1 MKKFSITVDA
11 IVSTGDLHYMEDF
24 VSEYTDPSVIAQAVD
39 GVPEDEIERAYNEFV
54 VQEFLRES
62 ILRGRLREE
71 KLENIVTEMN

>member
-39 GVPEDEIERAYNEFV
+39 GVPEDEIERAYSGLV
-54 VQEFLRES
+54 SDTCCPLRLQFGS
-62 ILRGRLREE
+62 GFGSGDLGRL
-71 KLENIVTEMN
+71 